1 MRLQISDIA
10 SSHLDKMKMTTGLF
24 PRHALNQIANPS
36 SLYAHPRTRLKR
48 STAALSAL
56 GAGVARSP
64 LRSSPKLFFPLKD
77 SFAPLSAGSRTAIII
92 CIADAAANDFL
103 QHLHPSFLVLG
114 GIRVKVNHFAIVEAN
129 AEAFL
134 DKHVAVFLFRKC

>member
-1 MRLQISDIA
+1 
-10 SSHLDKMKMTTGLF
+10 MKMTTGLF

-36 SLYAHPRTRLKR
+36 SLYSHPRTRLKR

-56 GAGVARSP
+56 GASVARSP
-64 LRSSPKLFFPLKD
+64 FRSSPKLFFPLKD
-77 SFAPLSAGSRTAIII
+77 SFAPLSAASRAAIII
-92 CIADAAANDFL
+92 CIADAAANYFL
-103 QHLHPSFLVLG
+103 QHLHPSFLVLS

-129 AEAFL
+129 AETFL